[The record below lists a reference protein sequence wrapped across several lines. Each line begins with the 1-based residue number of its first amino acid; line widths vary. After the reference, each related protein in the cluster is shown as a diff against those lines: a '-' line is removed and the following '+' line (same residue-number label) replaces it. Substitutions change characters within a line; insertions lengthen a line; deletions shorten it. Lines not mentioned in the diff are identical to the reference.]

1 MGVRLYADDA
11 FIRLRQAVGDALVI
25 AAVWWVV
32 RLARRLAAA
41 IGEFGI
47 VADGLDRSGRGVSQ
61 GADNAVD
68 AVDDV
73 PAIGGALAAPFRTL
87 GDAGRELTTAGDQVQ
102 RTVDAV
108 AFWVPAVLVLLVVG
122 WIALRYLP
130 HRLRW
135 VREATEVSHVLV
147 SPDAARLLGLR
158 AAAGRPLRTLRRD
171 VGDPAAALAE
181 ERYAELAAVE
191 LRALGLSPARLERRP
206 APSA

>member
-1 MGVRLYADDA
+1 MGVRLYADDGLL
-11 FIRLRQAVGDALVI
+11 RLRQAVGDALVV

-32 RLARRLAAA
+32 RLARRVARA
-41 IGEFGI
+41 IGELGI
-47 VADGLDRSGRGVSQ
+47 VADGLDRSGRGVSR
-61 GADNAVD
+61 GASNAVD

-87 GDAGRELTTAGDQVQ
+87 GDAGQGLTLAGDQVQ

-130 HRLRW
+130 DRLRW
-135 VREATEVSHVLV
+135 VREATEVGHVLA

-158 AAAGRPLRTLRRD
+158 AAAGRPLRTLRRAI
-171 VGDPAAALAE
+171 GDPAAALAE
-181 ERYAELAAVE
+181 ERYEELAAIE
-191 LRALGLSPARLERRP
+191 LRALGLSPSRLERRP
-206 APSA
+206 TPSA